1 MEEIYIDL
9 FVDVLC
15 HCPVLGHAVAL
26 LVERMRYEP
35 QGCGFDWDFSLN
47 LILSAVT

>member
-1 MEEIYIDL
+1 
-9 FVDVLC
+9 
-15 HCPVLGHAVAL
+15 

-47 LILSAVT
+47 LILSAVTWPWGRLSP